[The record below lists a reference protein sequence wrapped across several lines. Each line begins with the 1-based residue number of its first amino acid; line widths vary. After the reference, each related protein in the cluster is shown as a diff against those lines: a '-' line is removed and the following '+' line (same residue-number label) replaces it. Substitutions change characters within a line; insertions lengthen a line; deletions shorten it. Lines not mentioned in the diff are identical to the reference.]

1 MSSQHIL
8 PRRTYFL
15 VFLALEIL
23 TVVTA
28 VVASIDLGA
37 ANTVVAL
44 LIAVTKSSLV
54 VLFFMHVKYSSK
66 MTKLTVILGVFWL
79 MILLGMTM
87 TDYVSRLWS
96 AVR

>member
-15 VFLALEIL
+15 
-23 TVVTA
+23 
-28 VVASIDLGA
+28 
-37 ANTVVAL
+37 
-44 LIAVTKSSLV
+44 
-54 VLFFMHVKYSSK
+54 
-66 MTKLTVILGVFWL
+66 VFWL

-87 TDYVSRLWS
+87 TDYVSRMWS

>member
-1 MSSQHIL
+1 MSTQHIL

-15 VFLALEIL
+15 VFLALEVL

-28 VVASIDLGA
+28 LVASIDLGA

-44 LIAVTKSSLV
+44 AIAVTKSTLV

-87 TDYVSRLWS
+87 TDYASRMWS

>member
-15 VFLALEIL
+15 VFLALEVL

-28 VVASIDLGA
+28 LVASIDLGA

-44 LIAVTKSSLV
+44 CIAVTKSTLV

-96 AVR
+96 TVR

>member
-87 TDYVSRLWS
+87 TDYVSRMWS